1 MLVLSGH
8 THGGQVNVPLIMPAF
23 RWLGGERYD
32 EGLYQVGRVQLYVNR
47 GVGNV
52 GLPIRWNAPPEVAL
66 LTLRSGAV
74 VGGGADGGT
83 GRAGG

>member
-1 MLVLSGH
+1 
-8 THGGQVNVPLIMPAF
+8 
-23 RWLGGERYD
+23 
-32 EGLYQVGRVQLYVNR
+32 VNR

-52 GLPIRWNAPPEVAL
+52 ALPIRWNAPPEVAL

-74 VGGGADGGT
+74 VGAGGAREG